1 MQIAY
6 YDALRER
13 DRSINVIGWALC
25 SVFIVIFV
33 ATLALLIW

>member
-13 DRSINVIGWALC
+13 DKSINVIGWALC
-25 SVFIVIFV
+25 AVFIVIFV
-33 ATLALLIW
+33 ASLALLIW